1 MGRMNDALRKAAEER
16 ERKRRQKSDRSSDT
30 GSTVAPV
37 APVEVAPTEAVA
49 VDPKVRT
56 TPPPEETLR
65 DEKPVA
71 PAAVDSAVDTPRR
84 REPESR
90 PEPASRQRPD
100 PEPTPRVAPDPA
112 PAARSGPVTERPA
125 GDSPAPT
132 PSASSGGSRAERARA
147 KARREREAP
156 ASTPAPVRPE
166 ATPAAPTRESK
177 GVDPRV
183 VCFHSPRDP
192 RAEQM
197 RGVRTSLLTMD
208 TAPKSVAITSG
219 SPGEGKSLACANLA
233 ASLVEGGSRRVL
245 LVDANLRHPELHEIV
260 AARVGPGLSDLMG
273 GTSSDPSALVQETG
287 IPGVDILCAGESLEN
302 PGSLLNPKALAGVL
316 GLLEGSYDFVVVD
329 TPALDEYADAA
340 VMAPEVDG
348 AILVCAVEGPPR
360 AAAEKALDLLESA
373 RTRVLGVLAT
383 NCG

>member
-16 ERKRRQKSDRSSDT
+16 ERKRRQKGDRGSDT
-30 GSTVAPV
+30 DSVAAPV
-37 APVEVAPTEAVA
+37 APVDVASDEPTAATEVPRPEAPTPPVASDEAVATPALPERPKADAGPAPTE
-49 VDPKVRT
+49 
-56 TPPPEETLR
+56 
-65 DEKPVA
+65 
-71 PAAVDSAVDTPRR
+71 
-84 REPESR
+84 
-90 PEPASRQRPD
+90 
-100 PEPTPRVAPDPA
+100 
-112 PAARSGPVTERPA
+112 ERP
-125 GDSPAPT
+125 GKKQ
-132 PSASSGGSRAERARA
+132 SRAERARA
-147 KARREREAP
+147 KARAHEERASEATSTMVPDAP
-156 ASTPAPVRPE
+156 AALVEPAPLRH
-166 ATPAAPTRESK
+166 RDQ
-177 GVDPRV
+177 VDPRV
-183 VCFHSPRDP
+183 VCFHSPRDA

-208 TAPKSVAITSG
+208 IAPKSVAVTSG
-219 SPGEGKSLACANLA
+219 SPDEGKSLACCNLA

-260 AARVGPGLSDLMG
+260 GVRPGSGLSDLMG
-273 GTSSDPSALVQETG
+273 GAATDPASLVQETR

-316 GLLEGSYDFVVVD
+316 GLLEGDYDFVVVD

-373 RTRVLGVLAT
+373 RTRILGILAT